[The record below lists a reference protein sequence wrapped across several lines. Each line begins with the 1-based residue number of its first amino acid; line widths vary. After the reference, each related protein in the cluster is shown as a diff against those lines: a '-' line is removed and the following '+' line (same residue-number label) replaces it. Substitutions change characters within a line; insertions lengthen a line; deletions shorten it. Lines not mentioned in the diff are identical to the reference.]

1 MRIDDDI
8 FESNIRGLARL
19 IKSLDAKIDKLLVAD
34 RSIMDERLFDNQDL
48 CLFLKVTPRT
58 LQRYRNQGL
67 IPFKTIC
74 KRNYYKE
81 SDVNIFVDK
90 YFGGKTQLTDKDK
103 YKRKNKRRD
112 DDTEEMLVWF
122 VFCCFVI
129 FIWFGIPFCRD
140 DRKGFRL

>member
-8 FESNIRGLARL
+8 FQSNIRGLARL
-19 IKSLDAKIDKLLVAD
+19 LKNIDVKIDKLLLSENSNVLE
-34 RSIMDERLFDNQDL
+34 ERLFDNQDL

-81 SDVNIFVDK
+81 SDINIFVDK
-90 YFGGKTQLTDKDK
+90 YFGGKKVLTDKDK
-103 YKRKNKRRD
+103 YKRKNKHID
-112 DDTEEMLVWF
+112 DDLEETLV
-122 VFCCFVI
+122 
-129 FIWFGIPFCRD
+129 
-140 DRKGFRL
+140 

>member
-19 IKSLDAKIDKLLVAD
+19 LKNLDAKIDKLLVAD
-34 RSIMDERLFDNQDL
+34 SSVMDERLFDNQDL

-81 SDVNIFVDK
+81 SDVNIFVNK
-90 YFGGKTQLTDKDK
+90 YFGGKTQPTDKDK
-103 YKRKNKRRD
+103 YKRKNKRCD
-112 DDTEEMLVWF
+112 DDTEDV
-122 VFCCFVI
+122 VV
-129 FIWFGIPFCRD
+129 
-140 DRKGFRL
+140 

>member
-1 MRIDDDI
+1 MRQGKRINRKEIVIDMRIDDDI

-19 IKSLDAKIDKLLVAD
+19 IKNLDAKIDKLLVAD
-34 RSIMDERLFDNQDL
+34 SSVMDERLFDNQDL
-48 CLFLKVTPRT
+48 CLFLKVTSRT

-90 YFGGKTQLTDKDK
+90 YFGGKAQLTDKDK

-112 DDTEEMLVWF
+112 DDAEEMLV
-122 VFCCFVI
+122 
-129 FIWFGIPFCRD
+129 
-140 DRKGFRL
+140 

>member
-19 IKSLDAKIDKLLVAD
+19 IKGLDAKIDKLLVTD
-34 RSIMDERLFDNQDL
+34 SSVMDERLFDNQDL

-58 LQRYRNQGL
+58 LQRYRNRGL

-90 YFGGKTQLTDKDK
+90 YFGGKAQLTDKDK

-112 DDTEEMLVWF
+112 DDTEDV
-122 VFCCFVI
+122 VV
-129 FIWFGIPFCRD
+129 
-140 DRKGFRL
+140 